1 MSPVR
6 AVIFDLDGCLVDSEP
21 HSLAALVGEMQ
32 TIGLPRTTVEEVRER
47 FLGVS
52 MADICR
58 DIERRTG
65 GPVPADFIDRVE
77 ARLFRAYALR
87 LRPMAGADRL
97 LDRLEVAGL
106 AMAIATGGSVRRMH
120 ETLRLGGLAS
130 RFAGRA
136 FSADEVPRGKP
147 APDLFLKA
155 AAVLGVP
162 PDRCAVLE
170 DSPHGI
176 AGACAAGMRAVGFT
190 GGSHLEGLQA
200 AHRGLLLE
208 AGASQV
214 VGRLDEAF
222 AALCGP

>member
-21 HSLAALVGEMQ
+21 HSLAALAGEMQ

-87 LRPMAGADRL
+87 LRPMTGADRL
-97 LDRLEVAGL
+97 LDRLEAAGL